1 MTRKW
6 GLTAGNV
13 ETYRR
18 FTRRILEGQDE
29 PTAMA
34 TAIGAPSMEEFARI
48 GKLEV
53 DLLEQ
58 YGLKEDDFLID
69 VGCGSG
75 RLASQLRDRH
85 SGPYLGTDVSPE
97 VIDYAAR
104 LTNRPQWRFLTVKGL
119 EIPIDPASADMV
131 CFFSVL
137 THLRHEES
145 FLYLEE
151 ARRVLRVGGVIVL
164 TFLDFSQPNHRV
176 VFEAAVDALRHGD
189 DLHVNQFLSK
199 DALVV
204 WADLLDL
211 DITAMLDGQDCYI
224 QVSEPNHESDVAGR
238 ATLGQSVCVLVK
250 RRA

>member
-6 GLTAGNV
+6 GLTSGNV

-18 FTRRILEGQDE
+18 FTRRVLEGRDE

-34 TAIGAPSMEEFARI
+34 TAIGAPSIEEFARI

-58 YGLKEDDFLID
+58 YGLKQNDLLVD

-85 SGPYLGTDVSPE
+85 TGPYLGTDVSPE
-97 VIDYAAR
+97 LIDYARR
-104 LTNRPQWRFLTVKGL
+104 LTNRPDWRFLEVQGL
-119 EIPIDPASADMV
+119 EIPIDPGSADMV

-151 ARRVLRVGGVIVL
+151 ARRVLRVGGAVVL
-164 TFLDFSQPNHRV
+164 TFLDFSQPNHRA
-176 VFEAAVDALRHGD
+176 VFEATVDALRGGD

-199 DALVV
+199 EALVV

-211 DITAMLDGQDCYI
+211 DITAMLDGQHRYI
-224 QVSEPNHESDVAGR
+224 EVSEPSHESDVAGR
-238 ATLGQSVCVLVK
+238 ATLGQSACVLVK
-250 RRA
+250 GRE